1 MLTLERR
8 FADEMIAHA
17 LRDDPLEC
25 CGLLAGEDGRLVK
38 VFPAANAAHSPFRY
52 VIDSK
57 ELLRLFNEI
66 EWGERPWK
74 VIGNYHSHTHSEA
87 YPSPTDVNEA
97 HLGTDAVYLVISLK
111 DPGKPLI
118 RAFHIDEGTHGVTE
132 EVLDIVGT
140 SETSG

>member
-1 MLTLERR
+1 MELQKQ
-8 FADEMIAHA
+8 FADEMMAHA

-25 CGLLAGEDGRLVK
+25 CGLLAGEDGRVQK
-38 VFPAANAAHSPFRY
+38 VFPAANAARSPFRY

-66 EWGERPWK
+66 EWGDNPWK

-97 HLGTDAVYLVISLK
+97 HLGDEAVYLVVSLK
-111 DPGKPLI
+111 DPQRPLI
-118 RAFHIDEGTHGVTE
+118 RAFHIDEKTKSVTE
-132 EVLDIVGT
+132 EVLDIVD
-140 SETSG
+140 